1 VEVLA
6 ENKELSN
13 QNLTE
18 KSSGG
23 EDLLTTSS
31 DERTWAAIAH
41 LCTLLNSV
49 TAMGGLVGAGFIYLS
64 KKDESKW
71 IAFHALQSLVFQGIQ
86 LALYLLLGIVWILG
100 FAASFI
106 TFGLGTLIAAPVLIL
121 ATFFV
126 MMLSLAGLI
135 YSLYGAYQ
143 IYSGYEFYYL
153 WIGDWV
159 MENYINKDVT

>member
-1 VEVLA
+1 MA
-6 ENKELSN
+6 ENKDLLN
-13 QNLTE
+13 QISAE

-23 EDLLTTSS
+23 EDLSPTSS
-31 DERTWAAIAH
+31 DERTWAAFAH

-71 IAFHALQSLVFQGIQ
+71 VAFHALQSLVFQSIQ
-86 LALYLLLGIVWILG
+86 FGLYLILGIVWILG
-100 FAASFI
+100 IAASFI
-106 TFGLGTLIAAPVLIL
+106 TLGLGTLIAVPVLIL

-126 MMLSLAGLI
+126 MILSLAGLI

-143 IYSGYEFYYL
+143 IYSGNEFYYL

-159 MENYINKDVT
+159 MENYIHKEDR

>member
-1 VEVLA
+1 MA
-6 ENKELSN
+6 ENKDLPIQISA
-13 QNLTE
+13 E

-23 EDLLTTSS
+23 EDLSTTSS
-31 DERTWAAIAH
+31 DERTWAALAH

-71 IAFHALQSLVFQGIQ
+71 VAFHALQSLVFQGFQ
-86 LALYLLLGIVWILG
+86 FALYLLLGIVWILG

-106 TFGLGTLIAAPVLIL
+106 TFGLGTIIAVPVLIL
-121 ATFFV
+121 ATLFV
-126 MMLSLAGLI
+126 MTLSLAGLI

-143 IYSGYEFYYL
+143 LYSGYEFYYL

-159 MENYINKDVT
+159 MEKYINKEGT

>member
-1 VEVLA
+1 MA

-23 EDLLTTSS
+23 KDLLTPSS

-71 IAFHALQSLVFQGIQ
+71 VAFHALQSLVFQSIQ
-86 LALYLLLGIVWILG
+86 FGLYLILGIVWILG
-100 FAASFI
+100 IAASFI
-106 TFGLGTLIAAPVLIL
+106 TLGLGTLIAVPVLIL

-126 MMLSLAGLI
+126 MILSLAGLI

-143 IYSGYEFYYL
+143 IYSGNEFYYL

-159 MENYINKDVT
+159 MENYIHKEDR

>member
-1 VEVLA
+1 MA

-23 EDLLTTSS
+23 KDLLTTSS